1 MAAKQLPKLFSAT
14 TQDSGNAHQGSHIR
28 ELLGKL
34 QDIGVSGLLF
44 THNKVPQEKDTLI
57 QFFVRACLID
67 FQI

>member
-1 MAAKQLPKLFSAT
+1 M
-14 TQDSGNAHQGSHIR
+14 TQDSENAHQGSHIR

-44 THNKVPQEKDTLI
+44 TALNKVPQEKDTLI
-57 QFFVRACLID
+57 QLFVRAFLIY